1 MPAVYEKSLL
11 FAQFLASDA
20 QNWIRFVPA
29 LPFQAAYYCDI
40 LGGRGVLHRFLL
52 QLTAQGSKQQRRCRV
67 ALEVG
72 SHTTTPGGL
81 ILDVISTAREVPM
94 EISGLNFAGAK
105 WPAIQD
111 PLVRKAREI
120 ALTAS
125 GRFGPLPGPLL
136 AYTN

>member
-1 MPAVYEKSLL
+1 MPAVHEKSLL
-11 FAQFLASDA
+11 FALFLAADA

-40 LGGRGVLHRFLL
+40 HGGRGVLHRFLL
-52 QLTAQGSKQQRRCRV
+52 QLTARGSKQQRRCRV

-72 SHTTTPGGL
+72 SHTTTAGGGL
-81 ILDVISTAREVPM
+81 ILDVISTAREVPIEM
-94 EISGLNFAGAK
+94 SGLNFAGAK

-125 GRFGPLPGPLL
+125 GRFGPLPAPLL
-136 AYTN
+136 A